1 MEENSR
7 PVCRAEKHQADVRA
21 SRRKAIIRDVEIFLI
36 NGSTIRIV
44 RAGCKMIL
52 AVCFDLPAEQGG
64 PAGRPERARNRHLSP
79 LRFAVNARIYD

>member
-1 MEENSR
+1 
-7 PVCRAEKHQADVRA
+7 
-21 SRRKAIIRDVEIFLI
+21 
-36 NGSTIRIV
+36 
-44 RAGCKMIL
+44 MIL